1 MDIDGLGNKIV
12 ELLVEKNIIK
22 SVLDLYE
29 LRYEDLEPL
38 EGFKEKKINNL
49 LNAIKDTKHKPLQ
62 RLINALG
69 IEHIGEVASKT
80 LALEFGLRIV
90 DVEFEQII
98 ALDGFGEEMA
108 NSLLE
113 FMRVNRDFVL
123 KLFDIIEPTL
133 LQKPQE
139 AKTNPFK
146 DKTVVLTGTMSQS
159 RSEIKKLLE
168 SLGAKVTNSVS
179 KKTDFVIYGEDAGSK
194 LTKAK
199 NLGVVTL
206 TQEQMNEM
214 IKEL

>member
-1 MDIDGLGNKIV
+1 M
-12 ELLVEKNIIK
+12 
-22 SVLDLYE
+22 
-29 LRYEDLEPL
+29 
-38 EGFKEKKINNL
+38 
-49 LNAIKDTKHKPLQ
+49 
-62 RLINALG
+62 
-69 IEHIGEVASKT
+69 
-80 LALEFGLRIV
+80 EFGLRIV

-133 LQKPQE
+133 PQKPQE

-194 LTKAK
+194 LTKAQE
-199 NLGVVTL
+199 LGVATL
-206 TQEQMNEM
+206 TQEQMDEM
-214 IKEL
+214 L